1 MNSYNY
7 AGVCSYVFFG
17 GKCLSVAVGHFSRKM
32 VLIIFLRYRPWEVS
46 IEKCPLGSN
55 LGEITLARVHW
66 EFMSITKCPW
76 EVCRIPILTNGN
88 SS

>member
-1 MNSYNY
+1 MLECALTSPM
-7 AGVCSYVFFG
+7 AFFG
-17 GKCLSVAVGHFSRKM
+17 GKCLSVAVGHCSRKM
-32 VLIIFLRYRPWEVS
+32 VSIIFLWYRPREVS

-55 LGEITLARVHW
+55 LGEITLACVHW